1 MNRPTLLWL
10 PALLLVALPLA
21 AAEKAPALLPS
32 HATPAAP
39 VAVPAA
45 TTATAATV
53 TDTLRVAQVTLV
65 VGHRVFTEFRDRI
78 VTPLDTEFL
87 IGDSEYTGK
96 VVEFQSDFTMDLA
109 SRKVTSRTLA
119 PNNPAVRVLV
129 WKNGAPD
136 DTSWAFLKMP
146 PHYGRKSM
154 LAFQL
159 TKVEFTNH
167 ATIEADSALIAP
179 RPAAAAKPHTGGTH

>member
-21 AAEKAPALLPS
+21 AAEKAPAAQPA
-32 HATPAAP
+32 HAAPAAP
-39 VAVPAA
+39 VAAPAA
-45 TTATAATV
+45 TTI
-53 TDTLRVAQVTLV
+53 TDTLRVSQVTLV

-78 VTPLDTEFL
+78 VTPLDTEFM
-87 IGDSEYTGK
+87 IGDSEYSGK
-96 VVEFQSDFTMDLA
+96 VVEFQPDFTMDLA
-109 SRKVTSRTLA
+109 NRKVTSRTLA

-167 ATIEADSALIAP
+167 AAIEADSAILMRQPTPRSAAP
-179 RPAAAAKPHTGGTH
+179 AKPHTGGTH

>member
-1 MNRPTLLWL
+1 
-10 PALLLVALPLA
+10 
-21 AAEKAPALLPS
+21 
-32 HATPAAP
+32 
-39 VAVPAA
+39 
-45 TTATAATV
+45 
-53 TDTLRVAQVTLV
+53 
-65 VGHRVFTEFRDRI
+65 
-78 VTPLDTEFL
+78 
-87 IGDSEYTGK
+87 
-96 VVEFQSDFTMDLA
+96 
-109 SRKVTSRTLA
+109 TSRTLA

-129 WKNGAPD
+129 WKNVAPD